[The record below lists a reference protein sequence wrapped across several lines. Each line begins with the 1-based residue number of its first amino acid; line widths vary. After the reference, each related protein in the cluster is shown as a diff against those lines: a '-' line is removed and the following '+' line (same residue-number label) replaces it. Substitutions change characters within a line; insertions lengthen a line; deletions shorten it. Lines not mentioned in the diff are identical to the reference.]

1 MVREQDRRAV
11 RCRTSVKRLDALC
24 RHFYP
29 APQSGATAA
38 RFERTRVAF
47 WRSPAALG
55 ASTVSD
61 SYAFRHL
68 PRGSTRQKAMKFRD
82 MVRNAG

>member
-1 MVREQDRRAV
+1 MAKEQERRAE
-11 RCRTSVKRLDALC
+11 RCGASVKRLDAFC

-29 APQSGATAA
+29 APESSATAA
-38 RFERTRVAF
+38 LLERMRVVF
-47 WRSPAALG
+47 WRPPAVLG